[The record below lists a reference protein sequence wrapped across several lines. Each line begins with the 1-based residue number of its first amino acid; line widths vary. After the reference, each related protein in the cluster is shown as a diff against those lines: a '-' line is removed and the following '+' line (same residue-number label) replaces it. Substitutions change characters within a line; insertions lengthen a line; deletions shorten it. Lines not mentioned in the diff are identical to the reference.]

1 MKDPGMAV
9 LHNLGNRLRAPKAE
23 KRRLAKLQ
31 QEQRPL
37 HPCTEQAFR
46 EACGAELALW
56 NAYQAAKEIYAAQFI
71 KNLNKENDS

>member
-1 MKDPGMAV
+1 MKDPGTAV
-9 LHNLGNRLRAPKAE
+9 LHNLGNRLRAAQAE
-23 KRRLAKLQ
+23 KRRIAKIRE
-31 QEQRPL
+31 EQRPP

-71 KNLNKENDS
+71 KNLTEENPV